1 MSANKGRMHRNKQRQ
16 DYSIVSSAHASRVG
30 GNVIYRGRF
39 DGQPARTLPPSPTG
53 RLAGLS
59 PAGFRPPPRRL
70 SAGLGRL
77 EVGSGGLRGGRLDR
91 LRAGLGLAPARVRPE
106 GAIITLQPM
115 ARRSY
120 HSDLPPPFLK
130 RLSFLEERVKADEFP
145 FTIPAFQRGKLQLD
159 FERPITIIVG
169 ENGTGKSTLLEG
181 IAGQCGFNLS
191 GGNRNHAYANDQN
204 AAPFSHAI
212 RLSWFP
218 KVTRGFFM
226 RAESF
231 YNFGRYLD
239 EMQKEDPVTLQ
250 PYGGKSLHEQS
261 HGESFLALFTN
272 KFHGQAIYYHHLV
285 LQGTK
290 QYPAPTEDDVVQ
302 RTHTTYSG
310 PLVLSEDLMSFNVE
324 KAGVMVVPP
333 KK

>member
-1 MSANKGRMHRNKQRQ
+1 
-16 DYSIVSSAHASRVG
+16 
-30 GNVIYRGRF
+30 
-39 DGQPARTLPPSPTG
+39 
-53 RLAGLS
+53 
-59 PAGFRPPPRRL
+59 
-70 SAGLGRL
+70 
-77 EVGSGGLRGGRLDR
+77 
-91 LRAGLGLAPARVRPE
+91 
-106 GAIITLQPM
+106 M

-120 HSDLPPPFLK
+120 PSDLPPPFLK

-212 RLSWFP
+212 RLSWLP

-272 KFHGQAIYYHHLV
+272 KFHGQAIYILDEPEAALSPRRQ
-285 LQGTK
+285 LQFVKVMRLLELEGESQFIIATHSPILMA
-290 QYPAPTEDDVVQ
+290 YPRAQLLMFDGRVIREA
-302 RTHTTYSG
+302 S
-310 PLVLSEDLMSFNVE
+310 LSETPHYQLTRNFVMNP
-324 KAGVMVVPP
+324 KAMMDELFAEVDAELPEE
-333 KK
+333 

>member
-1 MSANKGRMHRNKQRQ
+1 
-16 DYSIVSSAHASRVG
+16 
-30 GNVIYRGRF
+30 
-39 DGQPARTLPPSPTG
+39 
-53 RLAGLS
+53 
-59 PAGFRPPPRRL
+59 
-70 SAGLGRL
+70 
-77 EVGSGGLRGGRLDR
+77 
-91 LRAGLGLAPARVRPE
+91 
-106 GAIITLQPM
+106 M

-120 HSDLPPPFLK
+120 NSDLPPPFLK
-130 RLSFLEERVKADEFP
+130 RLSFLQERVQPDEFP

-181 IAGQCGFNLS
+181 LAVQCGFNLS
-191 GGNRNHAYANDQN
+191 GGNRNHAYAGDQN

-212 RLSWFP
+212 RLSWLP

-272 KFHGQAIYYHHLV
+272 KFHGQAIYILDEPEAALSPRRQ
-285 LQGTK
+285 LQFVKVMRLLELEGQSQFIIATHSPILMA
-290 QYPAPTEDDVVQ
+290 YPRAQLLMFDGRVIREAA
-302 RTHTTYSG
+302 
-310 PLVLSEDLMSFNVE
+310 LSETPHYQLTRNFVMNP
-324 KAGVMVVPP
+324 KAMMDELFAEVDAELAED
-333 KK
+333 